1 MEHQFAVSVA
11 CGFDEI
17 LCQALKAGRN
27 GRANMNKSRIVIIAV
42 LLLLIC
48 SIATLRITGL
58 EPEYM
63 DYTTEAYNQRG
74 RMTYPGLWLKG
85 ELVREPVDNWD
96 WVQDVEHPVRGNT
109 IMLETRTWYGIPY
122 SVTILPTPRGENLYI
137 GGSARGERLSRTFPN
152 YKQWWANVERDPRVR
167 LKIDGKIYEMTATLV
182 HDPVELE
189 SILGRAPVT
198 TRLNEDGS
206 EEIVAKWYYWRVA
219 QRNIVEY

>member
-1 MEHQFAVSVA
+1 MEHQFAVPVA
-11 CGFDEI
+11 CRFDGI
-17 LCQALKAGRN
+17 DCQASRASRN
-27 GRANMNKSRIVIIAV
+27 GRENMNKLRIAIIAV
-42 LLLLIC
+42 LLLLIF
-48 SIATLRITGL
+48 SIATLRVTGL

-85 ELVREPVDNWD
+85 KLVREPVDNWD

-167 LKIDGKIYEMTATLV
+167 LKIDGKIYEMTAALV

-189 SILGRAPVT
+189 RILGRAPVT

-206 EEIVAKWYYWRVA
+206 EEIVAKWYYWRLA
-219 QRNIVEY
+219 QRNVVEY

>member
-1 MEHQFAVSVA
+1 
-11 CGFDEI
+11 
-17 LCQALKAGRN
+17 
-27 GRANMNKSRIVIIAV
+27 MNKLRIGIIAV

-137 GGSARGERLSRTFPN
+137 GGSARGARLSRTFPN

-167 LKIDGKIYEMTATLV
+167 LKIDGKIYEMTAALV

-198 TRLNEDGS
+198 TRLTEDGS
-206 EEIVAKWYYWRVA
+206 EEVVAKWYYWRVT

>member
-1 MEHQFAVSVA
+1 
-11 CGFDEI
+11 
-17 LCQALKAGRN
+17 
-27 GRANMNKSRIVIIAV
+27 MNKLRIGIIAV

-96 WVQDVEHPVRGNT
+96 WVQDVEHPVRGST

-137 GGSARGERLSRTFPN
+137 GGSARGERLSRVFPH

-167 LKIDGKIYEMTATLV
+167 LKIDGKIYEMTAALV

-189 SILGRAPVT
+189 SILGRSPMT
-198 TRLNEDGS
+198 TRLNDDGA
-206 EEIVAKWYYWRVA
+206 EEVVAKWYYWRVT
-219 QRNIVEY
+219 QRNVVEY

>member
-1 MEHQFAVSVA
+1 
-11 CGFDEI
+11 
-17 LCQALKAGRN
+17 
-27 GRANMNKSRIVIIAV
+27 MNKLLVGIATVSLLV
-42 LLLLIC
+42 LG
-48 SIATLRITGL
+48 SIFTLRITGL

-85 ELVREPVDNWD
+85 ELAREPVDNWD

-109 IMLETRTWYGIPY
+109 IMLETRTRYGIPY

-137 GGSARGERLSRTFPN
+137 GGSARGERLSRAFPH

-167 LKIDGKIYEMTATLV
+167 LKIDGKIYEMTAALV

-189 SILGRAPVT
+189 RILGRSPVT
-198 TRLNEDGS
+198 TRLNDDGS
-206 EEIVAKWYYWRVA
+206 EEVVAKWYYWRVT
-219 QRNIVEY
+219 QRNVVEY